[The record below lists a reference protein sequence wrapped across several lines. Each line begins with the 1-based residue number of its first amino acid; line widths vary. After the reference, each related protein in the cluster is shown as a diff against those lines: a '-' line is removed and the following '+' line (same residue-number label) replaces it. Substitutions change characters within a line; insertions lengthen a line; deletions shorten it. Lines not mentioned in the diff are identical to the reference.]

1 MCLVDVSLLFV
12 YKSGV
17 KHLYAMPVLCV
28 FPKVKFCIINCKTRN
43 VMLKI
48 IIKNKGRQKK
58 EEKMDRHQDK
68 SKT

>member
-17 KHLYAMPVLCV
+17 KHLYAMPLLLFGNVLCG
-28 FPKVKFCIINCKTRN
+28 FPKVKFCIINCETGN
-43 VMLKI
+43 DMIKI

-58 EEKMDRHQDK
+58 
-68 SKT
+68 